1 LKPCSFGGPVPGM
14 GADIVDESGQS
25 VPPGEVGDLVMRV
38 PSIGNT
44 RGLWRDP
51 ERYLDTYW
59 RKIPGMWV
67 HGDFAMKDRDG
78 FWYIFGRSDDT
89 IKVAGK
95 RVGPTE
101 IEALLMATGLAAD
114 AAAVAIP
121 DPIKGAAV
129 VCVCVPSAQAGDAP
143 VAERL
148 TAAVIQ
154 GLGPAFRPKDV
165 LLVSDLP
172 KTRNMKVMRRVVRAA
187 YLDQPPGD
195 LSAIVNPSSVAEI
208 AAARAKVN
216 AIAAAAAKQRG

>member
-1 LKPCSFGGPVPGM
+1 MP
-14 GADIVDESGQS
+14 A
-25 VPPGEVGDLVMRV
+25 GEVGELVLRT

-59 RKIPGMWV
+59 RKIEGVWV
-67 HGDFAMKDRDG
+67 HGDFAMKDSEG

-101 IEALLMATGLAAD
+101 VEALLLATGLAAE
-114 AAAVAIP
+114 AAAIAVP

-129 VCVCVPSAQAGDAP
+129 VCVCVPKSPAGGKQITDAL
-143 VAERL
+143 A
-148 TAAVIQ
+148 AAVVA
-154 GLGPAFRPKDV
+154 GLGAAFRPKDV
-165 LLVSDLP
+165 LLVPDLP

-187 YLDQPPGD
+187 YLGEATGD
-195 LSAIVNPSSVAEI
+195 LSAIVNPSSVSDIIE
-208 AAARAKVN
+208 ARGK
-216 AIAAAAAKQRG
+216 KTRG